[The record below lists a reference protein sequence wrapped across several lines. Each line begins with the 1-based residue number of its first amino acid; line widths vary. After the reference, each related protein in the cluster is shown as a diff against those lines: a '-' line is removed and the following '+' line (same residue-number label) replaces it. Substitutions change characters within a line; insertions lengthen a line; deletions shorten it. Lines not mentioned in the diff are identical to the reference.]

1 MADPLHRRL
10 RARLLFGLTHGSA
23 LIPGPV
29 QDAAYALAASLAR
42 RGRLG
47 AMARQNLSL
56 ALGDELD
63 EVARERVLRDCF
75 RHSSRLLRTWL
86 RLARGAPPDGPHAS
100 RGAWIEEA
108 VTIDPSIAILEE
120 VMARGRGALVVSA
133 HIGDWEL
140 MAAVLRRRGL
150 HGAVVG
156 FQRPRDP
163 SSNWPVA
170 MRRAYGV
177 ETLPQDASPRRLL
190 EVLRG
195 GRVLGLVTDLEVRR
209 LDGEFLPFLGRQA
222 LTMTAPAALARA
234 ARVPLVPV
242 RCVAR
247 GPGRWDHVLSV
258 EEPLALDARLPR
270 REATSDLLL
279 RMNQTFE
286 RWIRETPEQW
296 AWHQDRWRTA
306 PGEYDAVPLA
316 ERHRRNRER
325 REAAE

>member
-1 MADPLHRRL
+1 MADPLRRRL

-23 LIPGPV
+23 LVPGPL
-29 QDAAYALAASLAR
+29 QDAALGLAASLVR

-47 AMARQNLSL
+47 TLARENLQL

-63 EVARERVLRDCF
+63 EAARERVLRDCF
-75 RHSSRLLRTWL
+75 QHSARLLTTWM
-86 RLARGAPPDGPHAS
+86 RLARGAPPDGPLAS
-100 RGAWIEEA
+100 RGTWIDEA

-120 VMARGRGALVVSA
+120 VLARGRGALVVSA
-133 HIGDWEL
+133 HLGDWEL
-140 MAAVLRRRGL
+140 MVAAMRRRGH

-156 FQRPRDP
+156 LQRPRDP
-163 SSNWPVA
+163 SSDWPVA
-170 MRRAYGV
+170 MRRAYCV
-177 ETLPQDASPRRLL
+177 ETIPQDASPRRLL

-195 GRVLGLVTDLEVRR
+195 GGVLGLVTDLEVRR
-209 LDGEFLPFLGRQA
+209 LDGEFLPFLGRPA

-234 ARVPLVPV
+234 ARVPLVPM

-258 EEPLALDARLPR
+258 EEPLALDTSLPR

-296 AWHQDRWRTA
+296 AWHQNRWRTA
-306 PGEYDAVPLA
+306 PGEYDAVPLV

-325 REAAE
+325 REASR

>member
-1 MADPLHRRL
+1 MADPLRRRV

-23 LIPGPV
+23 LVPGPL
-29 QDAAYALAASLAR
+29 QDAAFATAAALVR

-47 AMARQNLSL
+47 TLARENLL
-56 ALGDELD
+56 QALGDELD
-63 EVARERVLRDCF
+63 EVTRERVLRDCF
-75 RHSSRLLRTWL
+75 HHSSRLLRNWM
-86 RLARGAPPDGPHAS
+86 RLARSAPPDGPRAS
-100 RGAWIEEA
+100 RGAWIDDA
-108 VTIDPSIAILEE
+108 VTIDPSITILNE
-120 VMARGRGALVVSA
+120 VLSRGRGALVVTA

-140 MAAVLRRRGL
+140 MVAAVRRLGH

-156 FQRPRDP
+156 LQRPRDP
-163 SSNWPVA
+163 SADWPVA

-177 ETLPQDASPRRLL
+177 RTIPQDASPRRLL
-190 EVLRG
+190 EVLHG
-195 GRVLGLVTDLEVRR
+195 GGVLGLVTDLEVRR
-209 LDGEFLPFLGRQA
+209 LDGEFLPFLGRPA

-234 ARVPLVPV
+234 ARVPLVPM

-258 EEPLALDARLPR
+258 EEPLALDTSLPR

-296 AWHQDRWRTA
+296 AWHQNRWRTA
-306 PGEYDAVPLA
+306 PGEYDAVPLE

-325 REAAE
+325 REAGR

>member
-1 MADPLHRRL
+1 MADPLRRRL
-10 RARLLFGLTHGSA
+10 RARLLLALTHGSA

-75 RHSSRLLRTWL
+75 LHSSRLLRTWL

-140 MAAVLRRRGL
+140 MAAALRRRGL

-156 FQRPRDP
+156 LRRPRDP

-177 ETLPQDASPRRLL
+177 ETIPQDASPRRLL

-258 EEPLALDARLPR
+258 EEPLALDACLPR
-270 REATSDLLL
+270 REATDDLLL
-279 RMNQTFE
+279 RMNRTFE